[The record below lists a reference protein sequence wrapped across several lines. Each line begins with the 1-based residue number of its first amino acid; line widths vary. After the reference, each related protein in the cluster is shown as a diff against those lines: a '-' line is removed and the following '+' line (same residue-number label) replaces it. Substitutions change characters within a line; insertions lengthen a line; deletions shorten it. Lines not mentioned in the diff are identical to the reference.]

1 MNPRV
6 SVIVPVYQVEKYIR
20 RCLDSILNQTYR
32 AFEVIVVD
40 DGSPDACPE
49 ICDEYQNRYPNVS
62 VIHKENGGLSS
73 ARNAGMDVARGEYIT
88 FVDSDDQLHPY
99 FIEKMLGLMN
109 TYHAKIAQCAFKIV
123 RGGVQ
128 RQSVTSV
135 QENKSKET
143 CYADSR
149 MFGRRK
155 IKITACGKIY
165 HCSLLKN
172 LRFPLGR
179 INEDEFFTYKAIAD
193 SGKIAVTT
201 AEYYFYYMNSDSIMH
216 KERDY
221 LPLDF
226 MDAYAERI
234 SFFHNRG
241 DTIAEELSRKEYAVR
256 LMLLYSRCLKNRNNK
271 NDKSYILSSYRET
284 WRSVNRK
291 SLVDVRER
299 FLLDMFMRF
308 PNQTSRVLGYMK

>member
-1 MNPRV
+1 
-6 SVIVPVYQVEKYIR
+6 
-20 RCLDSILNQTYR
+20 
-32 AFEVIVVD
+32 
-40 DGSPDACPE
+40 
-49 ICDEYQNRYPNVS
+49 
-62 VIHKENGGLSS
+62 
-73 ARNAGMDVARGEYIT
+73 
-88 FVDSDDQLHPY
+88 
-99 FIEKMLGLMN
+99 
-109 TYHAKIAQCAFKIV
+109 
-123 RGGVQ
+123 
-128 RQSVTSV
+128 
-135 QENKSKET
+135 
-143 CYADSR
+143 

-308 PNQTSRVLGYMK
+308 PNQTSGVLGYMK